1 MSDPNQ
7 NTGQTNDEEGL
18 DYTGTAGM
26 DIVDGTEHDD
36 TISTLG
42 GTDVV
47 AGGAG
52 DDDID
57 GGAGNDFLFGDSGAD
72 TIDGGEGDDVIL
84 GGSGDDTLTGGA
96 GTDIIRGGSGADTID
111 GGAGADILLGDSGAD
126 TIDGGEGDDIIRGG
140 TGDDTLTGGA
150 GADTFVFAPGD
161 GSDTITDFDT
171 DEDRINL
178 STFGD
183 DISFA
188 DLTIT
193 ATSDGTG
200 SIISVPG
207 DTDGET
213 VTITLQGVATSDV
226 TADLFEFDDAPDLGG
241 KVLGTEGDDNLQGTE
256 VSGGEGDD
264 TITVTGTFMNYAH
277 GGEGDDQITG
287 GSGLIDI
294 LVGGEGD
301 DTIDGGTGT
310 NYVHGGEGDDTF
322 VIQSGQTLT
331 TIYDFTDGD
340 DQIDLSNISGITGF
354 DDLTIT
360 ADGDDVVINLSGHGA
375 GSVRLENVAVA
386 DLDADDF
393 VFAASTTVVDDGM

>member
-7 NTGQTNDEEGL
+7 NNDEDEGF
-18 DYTGTAGM
+18 DYTGTSGM
-26 DIVDGTEHDD
+26 DIVPGTEHDD
-36 TISTLG
+36 TINTLG

-52 DDDID
+52 ADDID

-72 TIDGGEGDDVIL
+72 TIDGGEGNDVIL

-96 GTDIIRGGSGADTID
+96 GADIIRGGSGADTIT
-111 GGAGADILLGDSGAD
+111 GGEGDDILLGDSGAD
-126 TIDGGEGDDIIRGG
+126 TITGGAGADIIYGG
-140 TGDDTLTGGA
+140 SDDDTLTGGA

-161 GSDTITDFDT
+161 GSDTITDFNT
-171 DEDRINL
+171 SEDKINL
-178 STFGD
+178 SQFGD
-183 DISFA
+183 DISFD

-193 ATSDGTG
+193 ATSDETG
-200 SIISVPG
+200 SIITVSG
-207 DTDGET
+207 ETDDDT
-213 VTITLQGVATSDV
+213 VTITLQGVTTSNV
-226 TADLFEFDDAPDLGG
+226 TADIFEFDDAPSLGSN
-241 KVLGTEGDDNLQGTE
+241 VLGTEGDDTLSGSQ

-264 TITVTGTFMNYAH
+264 TITLTGGIMSYAH
-277 GGEGDDQITG
+277 GGEGDDRITG
-287 GSGLIDI
+287 GSALIDI

-301 DTIDGGTGT
+301 DTIDGGAGT

-340 DQIDLSNISGITGF
+340 DTIDLSNIGITEF
-354 DDLTIT
+354 SDLTIT
-360 ADGDDVVINLSGHGA
+360 ADGDDAVIDLSSQGA
-375 GSVRLENVAVA
+375 GTVRLENVDVA

-393 VFAASTTVVDDGM
+393 VFMEQNGAPDAM